1 MTHRYKVGQIVRM
14 ASTISARAPSIHQFK
29 VVRQL
34 PERGGEVQYRIKS
47 ASELFERVAAE
58 SALEKA

>member
-1 MTHRYKVGQIVRM
+1 MTHRYKVGETVRM
-14 ASTISARAPSIHQFK
+14 ASTISARAPSSHNFK

-47 ASELFERVAAE
+47 AAEAFERVAAE

>member
-1 MTHRYKVGQIVRM
+1 MTHRYKVGETVRM
-14 ASTISARAPSIHQFK
+14 ASTISARAPSAHNFK
-29 VVRQL
+29 IVRQL

-47 ASELFERVAAE
+47 AAEAFERVAAE

>member
-1 MTHRYKVGQIVRM
+1 MTHRFKIGETVRM
-14 ASTISARAPSIHQFK
+14 ASTISARAPSTHQFK

-47 ASELFERVAAE
+47 AGEAFERVAVE
-58 SALEKA
+58 SALERA

>member
-1 MTHRYKVGQIVRM
+1 MTHRFKIGDSVRM
-14 ASTISARAPSIHQFK
+14 ASTMSARTASAHQFK

-47 ASELFERVAAE
+47 DAEAFERVAVE
-58 SALEKA
+58 SALQKA